1 MGQFRKLHTA
11 TLLPDGKVL
20 VAGGA
25 PLTQAATSELYD
37 PPTEKWANSGML
49 NVAREFHTATLL
61 PDATVMVAG
70 GQTASRI
77 LEATEIYN
85 PASGLWTNTGALNIP
100 REVHTATLLWVANS

>member
-1 MGQFRKLHTA
+1 
-11 TLLPDGKVL
+11 
-20 VAGGA
+20 
-25 PLTQAATSELYD
+25 
-37 PPTEKWANSGML
+37 ML